1 MIDSEAELSQ
11 KKEIQSEN
19 KINKDTISQRTQ
31 TLFWT
36 ALFLHSWRTPRARYG
51 LPRPWMLPGAAKILA
66 SQGSDLISPAPPHST
81 MPPRLR
87 HNQITSIYSLALLAP
102 SPPPLCLLAQSRRFS
117 ATSHANHLP
126 SQRSVFFTWVNGPG
140 AIFKQAG
147 EEGPKYISA
156 YDKYTWERKELEMDS
171 PALVTPYP
179 HNRSFRSQPVLSDQ
193 MREEIYSRVQIQG
206 KSVRQVSA
214 ELAVSLDR
222 VAAVV
227 RLKAVEKKWVD
238 SVSGFTF
245 PF

>member
-1 MIDSEAELSQ
+1 
-11 KKEIQSEN
+11 
-19 KINKDTISQRTQ
+19 
-31 TLFWT
+31 
-36 ALFLHSWRTPRARYG
+36 
-51 LPRPWMLPGAAKILA
+51 MLPGAAKILA
-66 SQGSDLISPAPPHST
+66 SKGPTSFPPLLLTFT

-87 HNQITSIYSLALLAP
+87 HNQITSIYSLALLPPP
-102 SPPPLCLLAQSRRFS
+102 SPPLCLLAQSRRFS

-140 AIFKQAG
+140 AVFKQAG

-156 YDKYTWERKELEMDS
+156 YDKYTWERKELETDS

-227 RLKAVEKKWVD
+227 RLKAVEKEWVD
-238 SVSGFTF
+238 NVSCF
-245 PF
+245 PFHFYSFFSFHFIPPAMRRKIKFS